1 MKHKPMGPCAM
12 AVIDI
17 RREPDIER
25 INNIIFGAGDAQI
38 EHDHSMDRINVYSIS
53 GDWIALDKEDIPF
66 LIKAF
71 EKAKELGWMDG
82 QSD

>member
-1 MKHKPMGPCAM
+1 MTTL
-12 AVIDI
+12 DI

-25 INNIIFGAGDAQI
+25 IDNIIFGAGDAQI
-38 EHDHSMDRINVYSIS
+38 EHDHSMDRINVYAID
-53 GDWIALDKEDIPF
+53 GRWMIALDKGDIPF

-71 EKAKELGWMDG
+71 EKAKELGWMEE

>member
-1 MKHKPMGPCAM
+1 M
-12 AVIDI
+12 AIIDI

-25 INNIIFGAGDAQI
+25 IDNIIFGAGDAQI
-38 EHDHSMDRINVYSIS
+38 EHDHSMDRINIYSI
-53 GDWIALDKEDIPF
+53 GGRVVALDKSDIPF

-71 EKAKELGWMDG
+71 EKAKELGWMVE